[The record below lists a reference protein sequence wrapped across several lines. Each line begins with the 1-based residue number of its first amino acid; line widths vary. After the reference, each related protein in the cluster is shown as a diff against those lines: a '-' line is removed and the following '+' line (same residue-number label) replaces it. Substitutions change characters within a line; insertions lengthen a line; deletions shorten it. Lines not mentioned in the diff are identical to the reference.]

1 MRKREEGEEKE
12 TSEAAKRIRRGG
24 EGKEGGKEE
33 GGGWG
38 GIYRMCHNNQ
48 FDIDNTFFFNLDL

>member
-12 TSEAAKRIRRGG
+12 TLEAAKRIRRGG

-33 GGGWG
+33 GGG
-38 GIYRMCHNNQ
+38 
-48 FDIDNTFFFNLDL
+48 